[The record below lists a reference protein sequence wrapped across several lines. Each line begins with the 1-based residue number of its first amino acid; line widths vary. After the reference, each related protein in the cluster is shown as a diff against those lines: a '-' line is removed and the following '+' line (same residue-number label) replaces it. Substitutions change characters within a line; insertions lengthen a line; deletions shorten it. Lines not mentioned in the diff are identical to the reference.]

1 LAKNAIL
8 DKAEAMKLDRAIAGP
23 ESIAIRGDDV
33 YTGLLGEGIVKI
45 TKSGKVENVVMFG
58 KSCGTK
64 CIYFQN
70 EHILKLVKAQNFKFF
85 SWRMGFETLR
95 PSSWTSF

>member
-1 LAKNAIL
+1 MAKNAIL

-23 ESIAIRGDDV
+23 ESIAIRGDDI

-45 TKSGKVENVVMFG
+45 SKSGKVENVVMFG
-58 KSCGTK
+58 KNCGTK
-64 CIYFQN
+64 CIYIQY
-70 EHILKLVKAQNFKFF
+70 EHLKLVKAQNFKFF
-85 SWRMGFETLR
+85 SWRMGFKTLR